1 MNDLIYII
9 SMVLMA
15 AFSGGVITYV
25 IISFF
30 YHRAMARE
38 ILGYEEH
45 FKELKEETEF
55 WKRWANKYKDLYKQA
70 ERTNTIIIN
79 DPDNFQNIKFG
90 E

>member
-1 MNDLIYII
+1 MKDLIYII

-25 IISFF
+25 IMSFF

>member
-1 MNDLIYII
+1 MKDLIYII

-25 IISFF
+25 IMSFF

-79 DPDNFQNIKFG
+79 DPDNYQNIKFG

>member
-15 AFSGGVITYV
+15 AFAGGVITYV
-25 IISFF
+25 IMSFF
-30 YHRAMARE
+30 YHRAIARE

>member
-1 MNDLIYII
+1 MKDLIYII

-25 IISFF
+25 IMSFF

-38 ILGYEEH
+38 ILGYEED

-79 DPDNFQNIKFG
+79 DPDNYQNIKFG